1 MVKLH
6 TKIKRYIGLLL
17 LIAIVGLFFHSEIM
31 NRGHVDESHKQHD
44 YCNIVSHSANPQQS
58 NIQHSLD
65 YNAALIPSIHI
76 FTVYEEKN
84 KVILFN
90 SYTPL
95 ADISCTILFQSF
107 LI

>member
-6 TKIKRYIGLLL
+6 TKINRYIGLLL
-17 LIAIVGLFFHSEIM
+17 LIVIVGIFIHSEIM
-31 NRGHVDESHKQHD
+31 DQCHVYENHKQHD
-44 YCNIVSHSANPQQS
+44 YCNIISNSTNPQQS

-65 YNAALIPSIHI
+65 YNAASISSIHT
-76 FTVYEEKN
+76 FAVYEEKN
-84 KVILFN
+84 EVIVYN

-95 ADISCTILFQSF
+95 ADISRTILFQSF